1 MKSVGFSFAL
11 LTALS
16 LSACLEAQKVAPL
29 KPSANEQPL
38 ANSATLSLL
47 PRTALSELGRSADLL
62 VIRAFKV
69 DKGGLG
75 AELRDAFKFPVTEA
89 GLYALDGLPL
99 GEIEFQV
106 SLLDEKGQ
114 PLAEGSLRTIINPG
128 AQTLPQIILKPLL
141 PSAVD
146 LDLSL
151 ALQLVNF
158 PETPLT
164 TPTEPDAVR
173 VLLKTYKCQSC
184 HNSGARPSAGLDL
197 QSYPYKNAAGVS
209 LTQILSMMTKSFTGS
224 DGVPKMP
231 PNNTQVKE
239 DEATVVRNFLQA
251 VTMASEAGNQKWVQ
265 DVRLRVALEGSG
277 RFETSLILKDGSYT
291 LSDRINLIAGARYPY
306 TLTVY
311 GPGGSKL
318 YEVVDAALD
327 VPLNGRVQLKV
338 DVIYEAPSA
347 RQRSVVDE

>member
-29 KPSANEQPL
+29 NPVANEQPG
-38 ANSATLSLL
+38 ANSATLSL
-47 PRTALSELGRSADLL
+47 PRTALAEWGRSADLL

-69 DKGGLG
+69 DKAGLG
-75 AELRDAFKFPVTEA
+75 TELRDAYKFPVTEA
-89 GLYALDGLPL
+89 GLYALEGLPL

-128 AQTLPQIILKPLL
+128 VQTLPQLILKPLL

-158 PETPLT
+158 PETPVT
-164 TPTEPDAVR
+164 TPTEPEAVR
-173 VLLKTYKCQSC
+173 ALLKNYKCQSC

-197 QSYPYKNAAGVS
+197 QSYPYKNAAGES
-209 LTQILSMMTKSFTGS
+209 LAQILGKMAKSFTGS

-239 DEATVVRNFLQA
+239 DEAAVVGSFLQA
-251 VTMASEAGNQKWVQ
+251 VTAAGEAGNQKWVQ
-265 DVRLRVALEGSG
+265 DVRLSVALEGSD
-277 RFETSLILKDGSYT
+277 RFEANLILKDGSYT
-291 LSDRINLIAGARYPY
+291 LIDRINLIAGARYAY

-327 VPLNGRVQLKV
+327 IPLNGRVQLKV
-338 DVIYEAPSA
+338 DVVYEAPSVTLP
-347 RQRSVVDE
+347 VVVGE